1 MEKDNKI
8 VSVYGPTGF
17 IGSRWMDMYPSSVS
31 IPREQD
37 DPHDESSDVLYMI
50 STTDNYNI
58 FDKPYED
65 IETNLTKLIKVLES
79 CKGKDITFNFVSS
92 WFVYGS
98 GSSLDTKESSSCN
111 PTGFYSITKRA
122 AEQMLICYCETF
134 GMNYRIFRMTN
145 VIGEG
150 DKGVSLKKNALQY
163 MMGLLNKN
171 EPIKLYDDG
180 ANIRD
185 FMYVDDACR
194 AIKTCIDLAPLNEII
209 NITNREPISIG
220 EAIRYS
226 KKKLGSSSELI
237 SIEAPYFHKI
247 VQVKNV
253 CLNNDK
259 ITSYGYLPSV
269 HTFEAID
276 KILTSI
282 EGA

>member
-1 MEKDNKI
+1 
-8 VSVYGPTGF
+8 
-17 IGSRWMDMYPSSVS
+17 MDMYPSSVS
-31 IPREQD
+31 IPREQN
-37 DPHDESSDVLYMI
+37 DPCDESLDVLYMI

-194 AIKTCIDLAPLNEII
+194 AIKTCIDSAPLNEII
-209 NITNREPISIG
+209 NITNKEPISIG
-220 EAIRYS
+220 EVIRYS
-226 KKKLGSSSELI
+226 KEKLGSSSELT
-237 SIEAPYFHKI
+237 SIEAPHFHKV

-259 ITSYGYLPSV
+259 ITSYGYCPSV
-269 HTFEAID
+269 HTFEAVD
-276 KILTSI
+276 KILTSM
-282 EGA
+282 EGV

>member
-180 ANIRD
+180 SNIRD

>member
-1 MEKDNKI
+1 M
-8 VSVYGPTGF
+8 VSVYGSTGF

-37 DPHDESSDVLYMI
+37 CPHDKSSDVLYMI

-58 FDKPYED
+58 FDNPYED
-65 IETNLTKLIKVLES
+65 IETNLIKLIKVLES

-92 WFVYGS
+92 WFVYGLD
-98 GSSLDTKESSSCN
+98 SSLDTKESGSCN

-122 AEQMLICYCETF
+122 AEQMLICYCKTF

-163 MMGLLNKN
+163 MIGLLNN
-171 EPIKLYDDG
+171 NDPIKLYDDG
-180 ANIRD
+180 SNIRD
-185 FMYVDDACR
+185 FMYIDDACR
-194 AIKTCIDLAPLNEII
+194 AIKTCIDSAPLNEII
-209 NITNREPISIG
+209 NITNKEPVSIG
-220 EAIRYS
+220 EVIRYS
-226 KKKLGSSSELI
+226 KEKLGSSSELT
-237 SIEAPYFHKI
+237 SIEAPHFHKV

-259 ITSYGYLPSV
+259 ITSYGYHPSV
-269 HTFEAID
+269 HTFEAVD